1 MNSNYYNHRTLAK
14 EVVDLVD
21 SYFIAYSQINKNGT
35 FKGFPRKAKKS
46 MARELLEIILKL

>member
-1 MNSNYYNHRTLAK
+1 MNSNYSNHRILAK

-46 MARELLEIILKL
+46 MASELLEIILKL